1 MISGFSCL
9 RCDLAAIVTGV
20 SVIPYDN
27 LDMVFPVQGAIS
39 IISVIA
45 LGPIGSA
52 SLMVLMIFRFFFDFI
67 NKILCFSET
76 GVSSRSVI

>member
-1 MISGFSCL
+1 MFCADAPRASFVAIAMISGFSCL

-39 IISVIA
+39 IISVRA

-52 SLMVLMIFRFFFDFI
+52 SLMVLMIFCYVLVMPR
-67 NKILCFSET
+67 
-76 GVSSRSVI
+76 